1 MAEHVLDVAQRVTG
15 GDSVTGRLYKSR
27 NQAATALAVRGA
39 PGLGAPRPEQMIAI
53 RGRRSR
59 FLRSILRS
67 PIRDRP
73 SDGSHSEGAQ
83 AQMNETIPPGPA
95 NDAEARKGVCE
106 FLSGIGGT
114 DKRAVQ
120 MAGVS
125 CDQLN

>member
-59 FLRSILRS
+59 SLRSILRS
-67 PIRDRP
+67 PIRRP
-73 SDGSHSEGAQ
+73 TKIGLL
-83 AQMNETIPPGPA
+83 T
-95 NDAEARKGVCE
+95 EAIQRERKR
-106 FLSGIGGT
+106 
-114 DKRAVQ
+114 K
-120 MAGVS
+120 
-125 CDQLN
+125 